1 MMMIDNQAI
10 PQDMRNSPIEANLQS
25 TVSVLRM
32 FLLKSSKIQKE
43 KINVMMT

>member
-10 PQDMRNSPIEANLQS
+10 LLDMRNSPIEANLQS
-25 TVSVLRM
+25 TVNDSRM
-32 FLLKSSKIQKE
+32 FLPKNLKIHKE